1 MAKPIK
7 APTPKPAKPSKKA
20 PLALPASTL
29 SANNCPPLQDPPL
42 PHYGREVI
50 NPNRQYKLLKKK
62 AKK

>member
-7 APTPKPAKPSKKA
+7 PTPKPSKKA

-29 SANNCPPLQDPPL
+29 SVSNCPPLQDPPL

-50 NPNRQYKLLKKK
+50 NPNRQYKLLKKR
-62 AKK
+62 AKKS